1 MDMRLDRQTRRELAG
16 AVRGRYQ
23 AASGAEKRK
32 ILDKFVATTGYH
44 EKSAIRVLNAGV
56 DLPVPQRRVRAPLY
70 DEAVRA
76 ALIVLWEASDR
87 VCGKRLQPLLPI
99 LLPALERNDHPK
111 LQAPIREKLLAM
123 SAATVDRLLR
133 APRRASQSKR
143 PRRIEPA
150 PKRRIRMRTFAD
162 WNEPLPGCMEMDL
175 VAHCGTVNRGSYVSA
190 LTLTDIASGW
200 TECAALA
207 VREGGLVVE
216 TLDRIRLGLPFRLRA
231 VDVDNGSC
239 ARAGVAPTKL
249 HRF

>member
-1 MDMRLDRQTRRELAG
+1 MRASISRR
-16 AVRGRYQ
+16 R
-23 AASGAEKRK
+23 S
-32 ILDKFVATTGYH
+32 
-44 EKSAIRVLNAGV
+44 
-56 DLPVPQRRVRAPLY
+56 

-76 ALIVLWEASDR
+76 ALIVLSEASDR

-99 LLPALERNDHPK
+99 LLPALERNDHLK

-133 APRRASQSKR
+133 VPRRASQSKR

-162 WNEPLPGCMEMDL
+162 WNEPLPGCMDMDL
-175 VAHCGTVNRGSYVSA
+175 VAHCGTVNRGSYVHT
-190 LTLTDIASGW
+190 LTLSDIASGW
-200 TECAALA
+200 TECAALV

-231 VDVDNGSC
+231 VDVDNGSEFVNDTHSIASC
-239 ARAGVAPTKL
+239 ISRFASASGTSSGRCITVAHPPWL
-249 HRF
+249 SRI